1 MKAYENS
8 SATITTLIGSSRAID
23 ILRGVKQGDV
33 LSALLFCI
41 AIGIITLKAFQ
52 NNSFG
57 IPIGG
62 KTWTDLSYA
71 DDLAAIAKSKAEL
84 IKMLEN
90 LQRESAEF
98 GLSINFTKTKI
109 MPIGP
114 NAAIPQD
121 LSIKILGRSID
132 VVSQF

>member
-1 MKAYENS
+1 MKAYKS
-8 SATITTLIGSSRAID
+8 SNATITTPIGSTRSID

-41 AIGIITLKAFQ
+41 AIGIITFKALQ

-62 KTWTDLSYA
+62 KSWSDLSYA
-71 DDLAAIAKSKAEL
+71 DDLAVIAKSKAEL

-90 LQRESAEF
+90 LKKESVDF
-98 GLSINFTKTKI
+98 GLSINFTNTKI
-109 MPIGP
+109 MPIGR
-114 NAAIPQD
+114 NSAIVMICD
-121 LSIKILGRSID
+121 LKSLN
-132 VVSQF
+132 VQ